1 MNEAHRNNFSVCGFR
16 ELGSLSMTTPKVKAE
31 NNYGAR
37 GKSSAYFAACCA
49 SKASEPLNSMK
60 TQTITTVTET

>member
-31 NNYGAR
+31 INYGAR
-37 GKSSAYFAACCA
+37 GKSLTHFTACCA
-49 SKASEPLNSMK
+49 AAASEPLNSIK
-60 TQTITTVTET
+60 PQTMTPVTDT